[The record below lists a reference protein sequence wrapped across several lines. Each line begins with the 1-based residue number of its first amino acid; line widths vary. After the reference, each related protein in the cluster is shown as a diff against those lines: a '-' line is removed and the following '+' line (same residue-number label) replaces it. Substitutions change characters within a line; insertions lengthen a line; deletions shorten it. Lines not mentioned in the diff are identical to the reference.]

1 MWFGYL
7 GGLGDGCGGWRNATD
22 VQIVFVFVLVGH
34 WCLGC
39 MCEGGVGW
47 VLMALEMCGEEW

>member
-1 MWFGYL
+1 L
-7 GGLGDGCGGWRNATD
+7 GGLGDGCGGWGNGTD
-22 VQIVFVFVLVGH
+22 IQIVFVFILVGH
-34 WCLGC
+34 WCLGR